1 MEVRSLEVNGWGTE
15 QILFP
20 PSGIFKDKKERERE
34 RGSVKEGEMER
45 SWSIFMHF

>member
-20 PSGIFKDKKERERE
+20 PSGIFKDKKERER
-34 RGSVKEGEMER
+34 KGE
-45 SWSIFMHF
+45 